1 MMLRLILSCLVLLAV
16 SGPAIAQIGGQGG
29 PLDISADRLETF
41 DSERRAVFEGNVD
54 AAQGDA
60 NLRSDQ
66 LEVFFANRGGNGQ
79 AGASWGEVERVIA
92 TGEVFY
98 VTPDEI
104 ARGERA
110 VYELTQETIVMTG
123 NVVLRRGE
131 NVITGACLVVDLTTN
146 NSQIN
151 APSCRGETR
160 STGEPN
166 GRVRAV
172 IVPTRNEDETRADE
186 DAEG

>member
-1 MMLRLILSCLVLLAV
+1 MTLRLILSFFAALLLG
-16 SGPAIAQIGGQGG
+16 GPALAQIGSQGG
-29 PLDISADRLETF
+29 PLDISAERLETF
-41 DSERRAVFEGNVD
+41 DQERRAVFTGNVD

-60 NLRSDQ
+60 NLRSDR
-66 LEVFFANRGGNGQ
+66 LEVFFANRAGGNE

-98 VTPDEI
+98 VTPDEV

-110 VYELTQETIVMTG
+110 VYQLTDETIVMTG

-151 APSCRGETR
+151 APSC
-160 STGEPN
+160 TGEAVASSN
-166 GRVRAV
+166 GNDGRVRA
-172 IVPTRNEDETRADE
+172 ILNPERNNDPDDE